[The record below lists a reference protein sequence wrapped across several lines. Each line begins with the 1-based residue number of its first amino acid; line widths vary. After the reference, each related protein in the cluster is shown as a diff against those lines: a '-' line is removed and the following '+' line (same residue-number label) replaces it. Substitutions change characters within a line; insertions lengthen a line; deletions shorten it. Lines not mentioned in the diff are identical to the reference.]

1 MFDMMPGVTQSVVGY
16 TGGDNP
22 NPTYQSVCAGDGHS
36 EALQVEFDESKLTY
50 EELLKEFFRMHFP
63 NTNGKK
69 QYRSAIMFHD
79 QEQKEAAERVLQHQQ
94 SSKFVNPSEL
104 LQPATSWHDAE
115 EYHQKYTEKSMAM
128 FHGD

>member
-1 MFDMMPGVTQSVVGY
+1 MLPGITQSVVGY

-36 EALQVEFDESKLTY
+36 EALQLEFDQSEITY
-50 EELLKEFFRMHFP
+50 ETLLRHFFRMHFP
-63 NTNGKK
+63 NTTGKK

-79 QEQKEAAERVLQHQQ
+79 QDQKDAAERMLQEQKN
-94 SSKFVNPSEL
+94 STYANLSEL
-104 LQPATSWHDAE
+104 LQPAKSWHDAE

-128 FHGD
+128 FNCD